1 MDRQQRLDKLKQ
13 IPRKYYELFRL
24 VYYGEMHNN
33 HLRRKWFND
42 DECYWQYSEYVDA
55 DKEGFPY
62 NQLKERFPVIVNFF
76 DANFFEVKEKIFF
89 LDILQPFIDDYYGD
103 AKLRLINSIHNIE
116 NETGPIHPFRLSSL
130 NSHKK
135 DLEIFLKI
143 EDAYKKLFAEYR
155 ESLLPKKSKAT
166 NIEVRFLLKNKQ
178 NKEHLKSVL
187 QSLQLR
193 IDLFKNE
200 EDVDIFFQI
209 LTSGAI
215 DKSLPNIVLACKTNQ
230 FTYIIDSLKP
240 FVKGLKYSNLE
251 RIGKIYSS
259 STHPT
264 LINQSLLSN
273 SKTEHPAQKDEID
286 EIFSILKK

>member
-1 MDRQQRLDKLKQ
+1 MDRQERLSKLKQ
-13 IPRKYYELFRL
+13 IPHKYYELFRL
-24 VYYGEMHNN
+24 VYYGEMHSK
-33 HLRRKWFND
+33 HLRRKWYND
-42 DECYWQYSEYVDA
+42 DEQYWQYSEFIDA
-55 DKEGFPY
+55 DHEDFPY
-62 NQLKERFPVIVNFF
+62 KQLKDRFPKIINFF
-76 DANFFEVKEKIFF
+76 DSNFFETKEKIFF

-103 AKLRLINSIHNIE
+103 EKLRLINSINNLE
-116 NETGPIHPFRLSSL
+116 NETGPMHPFHLSSL
-130 NSHKK
+130 NSRKK
-135 DLEIFLKI
+135 DLEIYLKF
-143 EDAYKKLFAEYR
+143 EDAYKRLFGEYR
-155 ESLLPKKSKAT
+155 ESLSPKKFKAT
-166 NIEVRFLLKNKQ
+166 DIEVRFLLKNKQ

-240 FVKGLKYSNLE
+240 FIKGLKYSNLE

-259 STHPT
+259 SATPT

-273 SKTEHPAQKDEID
+273 SKTEHPSQKDEID
-286 EIFSILKK
+286 EIISILKK